1 MNNRRINGLLIKVSE
16 GDNDA
21 FARLYDEARGG
32 VYSFAYTYLHD
43 SHDAED
49 VMQTVFLKVKC
60 GIHTYRHNTNA
71 IAWLLEITKHT
82 ALDMIRQ
89 KGRHT
94 DIEQTEMPSSD
105 FSYTT
110 ITDLVERVLS
120 EEDARIVVLHVLW
133 GYRHR
138 EIGELLSMPTGT
150 VTSRYKRAID
160 KLKTKLKEV
169 DG

>member
-1 MNNRRINGLLIKVSE
+1 MNNRKINELLIKTSF

-21 FARLYDEARGG
+21 FGRLYEAARGG

-43 SHDAED
+43 QNDAED

-60 GIHTYRHNTNA
+60 AIHTYRHNTNA
-71 IAWLLEITKHT
+71 VAWLLEITKH
-82 ALDMIRQ
+82 ASLDMIRQ

-94 DIEQTEMPSSD
+94 DIEDKDEPTSD
-105 FSYTT
+105 FQYTT
-110 ITDLVERVLS
+110 MTDLVERTLS
-120 EEDARIVVLHVLW
+120 EEDARIVVLHALW
-133 GYRHR
+133 NYKHR

-150 VTSRYKRAID
+150 VTSKYKRAIA
-160 KLKTKLKEV
+160 KLKDKLKEV